1 MAVVSALPDV
11 QRSMGVNRI
20 VPGVAITNLLGDPA
34 VDADTERT
42 IRERVVRT
50 ALLALGETV
59 NGPTVIHPQ
68 EGD

>member
-34 VDADTERT
+34 VDPEAERT
-42 IRERVVRT
+42 IREHVVRT
-50 ALLALGETV
+50 ALRALGETV

>member
-1 MAVVSALPDV
+1 MVSALPDV

-34 VDADTERT
+34 VDAETERT
-42 IRERVVRT
+42 IRQHVVRT
-50 ALLALGETV
+50 ALRALGETV